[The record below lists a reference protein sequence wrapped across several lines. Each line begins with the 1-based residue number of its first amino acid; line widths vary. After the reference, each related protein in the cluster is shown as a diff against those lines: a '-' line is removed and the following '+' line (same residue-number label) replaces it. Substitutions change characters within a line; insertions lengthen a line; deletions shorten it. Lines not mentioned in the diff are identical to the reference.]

1 MKLSQMEWSKRWRM
15 DQMSKERLEEIKDNY
30 KFAVFP
36 QDVEFLIEQAERV
49 PELESHLSKNGN
61 KYRNQNKRLRK
72 ELDRVTRQ
80 RNKQQDKEIVNKMKI
95 KLEEKKK
102 QIHIEEQKKE
112 IREKNLEGY
121 KNLKNKQH
129 KRIKEL
135 EEQNKR
141 YREAMLKIRE
151 LTTYDAGTEEA
162 VFMIADDIIMEV
174 EESESEKET

>member
-80 RNKQQDKEIVNKMKI
+80 RNKQQDKAILNQMTI
-95 KLEEKKK
+95 NLEE
-102 QIHIEEQKKE
+102 HKKE
-112 IREKNLEGY
+112 IRERTLEGY

>member
-80 RNKQQDKEIVNKMKI
+80 RNKQQDKAILNQMTI
-95 KLEEKKK
+95 NLEE
-102 QIHIEEQKKE
+102 HKKE
-112 IREKNLEGY
+112 IRERTLEGY

-141 YREAMLKIRE
+141 YHELISYMAETHFVDWDVNGLIARSKELKGGNE
-151 LTTYDAGTEEA
+151 DE
-162 VFMIADDIIMEV
+162 
-174 EESESEKET
+174 

>member
-1 MKLSQMEWSKRWRM
+1 
-15 DQMSKERLEEIKDNY
+15 MSKERLEEIKDNY

-80 RNKQQDKEIVNKMKI
+80 RNKQQDKAILNQMTI
-95 KLEEKKK
+95 NLEE
-102 QIHIEEQKKE
+102 HKKE
-112 IREKNLEGY
+112 IRERTLEGY